1 LDGRPPATGRRKE
14 MIAVQTLPPIPSWNE
29 LHPLVIHFPIA
40 LLLVAPLFIVIG
52 IIVNPGK
59 GRPFLTAALVLM
71 LLGTAGTFFAIATGE
86 AAGEIVERTPAVSAV
101 LERHEDLAE
110 MTRIVF
116 SVLTLLF
123 AAILLL
129 PRLLKREP
137 SVATARILP
146 LAFLIFYSAGAVILV
161 NTAHNGGRLVH
172 ELGVHARITQS
183 NATPQSPASGSPLL
197 KKQRPNTESSFNQSS
212 AAGLIPYLVSL

>member
-1 LDGRPPATGRRKE
+1 
-14 MIAVQTLPPIPSWNE
+14 MIAMQALPPIPSWSE

-40 LLLVAPLFIVIG
+40 LLLVAPLFIIVG
-52 IIVNPGK
+52 IIVNPQK
-59 GRPFLTAALVLM
+59 GRPFLIAALVLM
-71 LLGTAGTFFAIATGE
+71 LLGTAGAFFAIATGE
-86 AAGEIVERTPAVSAV
+86 AAGEIAERTPAVSAV

-146 LAFLIFYSAGAVILV
+146 LAFLLFYSAGAVILV

-172 ELGVHARITQS
+172 ELGVHGGITQS
-183 NATPQSPASGSPLL
+183 NGTSQSPASAQPITQEA
-197 KKQRPNTESSFNQSS
+197 KAEH
-212 AAGLIPYLVSL
+212 

>member
-1 LDGRPPATGRRKE
+1 
-14 MIAVQTLPPIPSWNE
+14 MIAMQTLPPIPSWTE

-40 LLLVAPLFIVIG
+40 LLLIAPLFIIIG
-52 IIVNPGK
+52 IILNPQK
-59 GRPFLTAALVLM
+59 GRPFLMGALVLM
-71 LLGTAGTFFAIATGE
+71 LLGSAGTFLAIATGE
-86 AAGEIVERTPAVSAV
+86 AAGEIAERTPAVSAV

-129 PRLLKREP
+129 PRVLKREP
-137 SVATARILP
+137 STATARILP
-146 LAFLIFYSAGAVILV
+146 LAFLLFYSAGAVILM

-172 ELGVHARITQS
+172 ELGVHAGITQS
-183 NATPQSPASGSPLL
+183 NGTSPATPSGQPVA
-197 KKQRPNTESSFNQSS
+197 QETETEH
-212 AAGLIPYLVSL
+212 

>member
-1 LDGRPPATGRRKE
+1 MVVLQA
-14 MIAVQTLPPIPSWNE
+14 LPPLPGWTE

-40 LLLVAPLFIVIG
+40 LLLVAPLFIIVGVIA
-52 IIVNPGK
+52 NPQK
-59 GRPFLTAALVLM
+59 GRPFLVSALVLM
-71 LLGTAGTFFAIATGE
+71 LLGTTSTFFAIATGE
-86 AAGEIVERTPAVSAV
+86 AAGEIAERTPVVGAV

-129 PRLLKREP
+129 PRVLKREP
-137 SVATARILP
+137 STATARILP
-146 LAFLIFYSAGAVILV
+146 LAFLLFYSTGAVILV

-172 ELGVHARITQS
+172 ELGVHAGNAQS
-183 NATPQSPASGSPLL
+183 NGSSPATPSGQPVT
-197 KKQRPNTESSFNQSS
+197 QETETQH
-212 AAGLIPYLVSL
+212 

>member
-1 LDGRPPATGRRKE
+1 
-14 MIAVQTLPPIPSWNE
+14 MITMQTLPPIPSWTE

-40 LLLVAPLFIVIG
+40 LLLVAPLFIIAG
-52 IIVNPGK
+52 IVANPQK
-59 GRPFLTAALVLM
+59 GRPFLVAALVLM
-71 LLGTAGTFFAIATGE
+71 LLGTAGAFLAIATGE
-86 AAGEIVERTPAVSAV
+86 AAGQVAERTPAVSAV

-137 SVATARILP
+137 SVATVRILP
-146 LAFLIFYSAGAVILV
+146 LAFLLFYSAGAVILV

-172 ELGVHARITQS
+172 ELGVHAGITQS
-183 NATPQSPASGSPLL
+183 NGTAPVAPSGQPIA
-197 KKQRPNTESSFNQSS
+197 KETETEH
-212 AAGLIPYLVSL
+212 

>member
-1 LDGRPPATGRRKE
+1 

-52 IIVNPGK
+52 IIVSPQK
-59 GRPFLTAALVLM
+59 SRPFLIAALVLM
-71 LLGTAGTFFAIATGE
+71 LLGTAGAFLAIATGE
-86 AAGEIVERTPAVSAV
+86 AAGEIAERTPTVSAV
-101 LERHEDLAE
+101 LQRHEDLAE

-146 LAFLIFYSAGAVILV
+146 LAFLLFYTAGAVILV

-172 ELGVHARITQS
+172 ELGVHAGFTQS
-183 NATPQSPASGSPLL
+183 NGTSPVAPSGRATAQEAG
-197 KKQRPNTESSFNQSS
+197 TER
-212 AAGLIPYLVSL
+212 